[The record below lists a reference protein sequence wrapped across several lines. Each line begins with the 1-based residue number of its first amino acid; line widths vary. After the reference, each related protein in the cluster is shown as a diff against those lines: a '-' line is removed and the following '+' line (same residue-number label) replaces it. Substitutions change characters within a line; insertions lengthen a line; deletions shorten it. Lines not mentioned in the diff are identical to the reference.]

1 MTKAAFFNECIDNIF
16 SLMVTGNFIIENYC
30 HRNAFEFYEDLIV
43 TYDGLSRFYDKIQQE
58 KKYSEEEIDVRLN
71 MAINIAKQ
79 RNIERFLNRFNEVL
93 KEKNI
98 NFNLQ
103 EDFEKYYKSANT
115 RKEIL
120 DVYNKII
127 LDLRAYEE
135 KNLGKEE

>member
-1 MTKAAFFNECIDNIF
+1 MF
-16 SLMVTGNFIIENYC
+16 ST
-30 HRNAFEFYEDLIV
+30 
-43 TYDGLSRFYDKIQQE
+43 SPFYDKIQQE

-79 RNIERFLNRFNEVL
+79 RNIERFLSRFDEVL

-98 NFNLQ
+98 DFNLQ

-115 RKEIL
+115 RKKIL

-127 LDLRAYEE
+127 LDLRDYEE